1 MVFFGQSV
9 LSRSLNTYI
18 HTYKLSAQSLE
29 KTAAAVKE
37 GTTPTRF
44 NFYFVSPKGQ
54 EKVRSKKRRGGFD
67 ETFHHMVCFIS
78 LPLFVQQGY
87 VPSPVDKNQ
96 LSDKGFERKVNH
108 REISPGCIRRITDVN
123 CQGKCDDNEQIPDA
137 HT

>member
-29 KTAAAVKE
+29 KIAAAVKE
-37 GTTPTRF
+37 DLTPTRF
-44 NFYFVSPKGQ
+44 NFYFVSPEGQ
-54 EKVRSKKRRGGFD
+54 ERVRSKKRRGGFD

-87 VPSPVDKNQ
+87 APSPVDKMR
-96 LSDKGFERKVNH
+96 LSDKGFGRKMDH
-108 REISPGCIRRITDVN
+108 REMSPGCIRKITDVH
-123 CQGKCDDNEQIPDA
+123 CQGNCVDNEQIPDA
-137 HT
+137 HL